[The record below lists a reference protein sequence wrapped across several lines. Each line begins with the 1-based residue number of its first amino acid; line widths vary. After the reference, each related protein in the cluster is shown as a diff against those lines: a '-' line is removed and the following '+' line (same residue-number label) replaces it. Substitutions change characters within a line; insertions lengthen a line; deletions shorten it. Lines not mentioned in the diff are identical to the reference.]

1 MFHDRE
7 KIQGAWYSRP
17 STQRN
22 ARFLT
27 VDATATYITGKNE
40 TSYYP
45 RAQIFR
51 IENHR
56 FCYFIG
62 IDQLRS
68 SLILLV
74 NSFFFVWIY
83 HFFKIYI
90 LVFKFSFE
98 ISFLK
103 ERKEGGRNKRERERE
118 TRPLANSRVPFHP
131 RRKKEILSQPFNQPL
146 ETALPLNLNFH
157 F

>member
-68 SLILLV
+68 SLIRLV
-74 NSFFFVWIY
+74 NSFFPKYIISSKFISSFSNFPPKY
-83 HFFKIYI
+83 HSWKRE
-90 LVFKFSFE
+90 K
-98 ISFLK
+98 
-103 ERKEGGRNKRERERE
+103 REGETKERERE

>member
-1 MFHDRE
+1 MHAYVMFHDRE

-68 SLILLV
+68 SLIRLV
-74 NSFFFVWIY
+74 NSFFPKYIISSKFISSFSNFPSKY
-83 HFFKIYI
+83 HSWKRE
-90 LVFKFSFE
+90 KRE
-98 ISFLK
+98 GETK
-103 ERKEGGRNKRERERE
+103 ERERERLVPWQIHE
-118 TRPLANSRVPFHP
+118 YHSIRVERKRSSRNPLISPSKP
-131 RRKKEILSQPFNQPL
+131 RSL
-146 ETALPLNLNFH
+146 
-157 F
+157 